1 MTLENSNRSSF
12 VGGRYGARKYL
23 LQHKLSN
30 LYNITDSTTTYQ
42 LTLEPIRHDGLNLKI
57 KTTWVSSYQSSRV
70 SASFLWALSSSASLW
85 YISAFKI
92 GMGTN
97 CLPWVTIDSRE
108 SNLYPLRHEAIK
120 RGGGRQATEPAI
132 TLIFVRQ
139 IHNFDIPNSS
149 RKRFLNFFVFLLW
162 LRFNFSKMFVSCVSR
177 QEVHPSTLS
186 LTLTPTVFRFLSLS

>member
-42 LTLEPIRHDGLNLKI
+42 LTLEPIRLDGLNLKI

-120 RGGGRQATEPAI
+120 RGGQAGNRACNHVNI
-132 TLIFVRQ
+132 CSS
-139 IHNFDIPNSS
+139 NSQLWHS
-149 RKRFLNFFVFLLW
+149 EFKSKTISKLFCFFV
-162 LRFNFSKMFVSCVSR
+162 VVAI
-177 QEVHPSTLS
+177 
-186 LTLTPTVFRFLSLS
+186 